1 MPANKFRF
9 VSPGIFLNEIDQ
21 SQIPALPENV
31 GPVIIGRA
39 EKGPGMIPTT
49 VSSFSEFVEIFG
61 NPIAGNG
68 GVDDVWRQGNYSSP
82 TYGAYAAQAYLAA
95 GVGPVTYI
103 RLMGSQDASANAAG
117 KAGWETLNTP
127 DTEARG
133 NGGAYGLFVFPSA
146 SAGGT
151 GTLAAVWYMNSGS
164 CPVLSGSFHQAD
176 NPTDNSNRQE
186 GVAVVVDSTTAG
198 QFKVRILETSAAVA
212 AGTANLATEIE
223 NKTFDLKLG
232 SDRYVRRQFNTNPQR
247 VNATIESAEDEL
259 PYWLGETY
267 ERHLSVTGLDAN
279 ERKRGVILA
288 VASGSAE
295 NGNHNKRMAYRDAH
309 SGWFFAQNLGATAD
323 FTYNGMTKLFKF
335 IGING
340 YGEELQKNI
349 KISIDNIRYSRND
362 NVEFG
367 TFDIVVR
374 RANDSDL
381 APVVLERF
389 SECSLDKNSANY
401 VALVIGDRYQEYDTV
416 EKRYREYGQY
426 PNRSKYVRIHMNS
439 ALDAGIDNRLLPFGV
454 FGPPRFPN
462 FTFTSASVP
471 ADINSYALGSG
482 SVPVGFMGIYR
493 DLATAGDVPFVATSA
508 SAAGNGDFGN
518 ASIEF
523 PKVGI
528 RPQAGGTGADTDG
541 ANPTTDAYF
550 GLQTSKLPSN
560 STYDPGYPDY
570 IRAFG
575 VDVVSDNAWVD
586 NFGKGTL
593 PGGLINQWVFTLDE
607 LVASTGSAY
616 SDSSPTNN
624 IDSVAWT
631 AGSVVANTSWN
642 ALGSDASAGSTISTN
657 RYKNV
662 LDAKINRFTAPMF
675 GGFNGVNITERDPFG
690 NHTIDTNPSEK
701 DSYVYHTLR
710 RAIDLVAD
718 PEVAE
723 MNLLSMPGIYHERLT
738 QHIIDTA
745 QARGDT
751 LGIIDVEGG
760 YTPRHEDK
768 STNKTA
774 TDRKGNLNEVL
785 TKIQA
790 RNLNNSYGAAYY
802 PWVNIRD
809 NINGNLLYV
818 PPSVVALGVLANTE
832 RASNVWFAPAG
843 FNRGGLTNGAGG
855 LPVVGVETKLT
866 SRNRD
871 DLYEVNIN
879 PIASFPAEGIVV
891 FGQKT
896 LQATQSALDR
906 INVRR
911 LLIFVKRGISRIST
925 GTLFQPNVQATW
937 NDFNSRA
944 ERFLNGVKTN
954 FGIDDFK
961 IVLDETTTTPD
972 LVDRNILYAKIFI
985 KPTRAIEFI
994 AIDFIITRS
1003 GASFED

>member
-49 VSSFSEFVEIFG
+49 VNSFSEFVETFG

-103 RLMGSQDASANAAG
+103 RLMGCQDPSANAAG
-117 KAGWETLNTP
+117 KAGWDTLNTP
-127 DTEARG
+127 DTELRG

-146 SAGGT
+146 SSGGT

-164 CPVLSGSFHQAD
+164 CPVLSGSFSLGDATA
-176 NPTDNSNRQE
+176 TDGTNNQE
-186 GVAVVVDSTTAG
+186 GVAVVCDSSATG
-198 QFKVRILETSAAVA
+198 EFKVRILETSDTIDMGITNN
-212 AGTANLATEIE
+212 AGEIE
-223 NKTFDLKLG
+223 NKTFRLKVG
-232 SDRYVRRQFNTNPQR
+232 SDRYIRRQFNTNPQR
-247 VNATIESAEDEL
+247 VNATIESAADEL

-279 ERKRGVILA
+279 EVKRGVILA

-295 NGNHNKRMAYRDAH
+295 NGNHNKRMEYRDAH
-309 SGWFFAQNLGATAD
+309 TGWFFAQNLGATAD
-323 FTYNGMTKLFKF
+323 FTYDKMTKLFKF

-362 NVEFG
+362 NVDFG
-367 TFDIVVR
+367 TFDVVVR

-389 SECSLDKNSANY
+389 SECTLDKNSSNY

-439 ALDAGIDNRLLPFGV
+439 ALDAGIDTRLLPFGV
-454 FGPPRFPN
+454 YGPPRFPN

-471 ADINSYALGSG
+471 ADINAYALGSG
-482 SVPVGFMGIYR
+482 SVPDDLSGIFR
-493 DLATAGDVPFVATSA
+493 TVATTDLFVMTSA
-508 SAAGNGDFGN
+508 SAAGAGDFGT
-518 ASIEF
+518 ATIEY

-528 RPQAGGTGADTDG
+528 RPQAGGTGSDTDG
-541 ANPTTDAYF
+541 ADPTTDAYF

-575 VDVVSDNAWVD
+575 ADIVSDDAWVD
-586 NFGKGTL
+586 NFGKGSL

-607 LVASTGSAY
+607 LVVTSGSAY
-616 SDSSPTNN
+616 ADTSPTNN
-624 IDSVAWT
+624 IESVAWT
-631 AGSVVANTSWN
+631 VGSVVGDTSFN
-642 ALGSDASAGSTISTN
+642 AQGSQGAGSTLSAN

-675 GGFNGVNITERDPFG
+675 GGFDGVDITERDPFRNG
-690 NHTIDTNPSEK
+690 LIDDNPAER

-710 RAIDLVAD
+710 RAVDLVAD
-718 PEVAE
+718 PEVAQ
-723 MNLLSMPGIYHERLT
+723 MNLLSAPGITDERIT
-738 QHIIDTA
+738 KHIIDTA
-745 QARGDT
+745 QSRGDT
-751 LGIIDVEGG
+751 LGIIDIEGG
-760 YTPRHEDK
+760 LTPRADDE

-774 TDRKGNLNEVL
+774 TDRKGNLDTVL
-785 TKIQA
+785 SKMQA

-809 NINGNLLYV
+809 DINGTLLYV

-832 RASNVWFAPAG
+832 RASDVWFAPAG
-843 FNRGGLTNGAGG
+843 FNRGGLSQGAGG

-871 DLYEVNIN
+871 DLYEVNVN

-911 LLIFVKRGISRIST
+911 LLIFVKRGISRISS

>member
-82 TYGAYAAQAYLAA
+82 TYAGYAAQAYLAA
-95 GVGPVTYI
+95 GVGPITFI
-103 RLMGSQDASANAAG
+103 RLMGVQDPSANAAG
-117 KAGWETLNTP
+117 KAGWQTTDTP
-127 DTEARG
+127 SQVAST
-133 NGGAYGLFVFPSA
+133 NGGAYGLFVFPSG
-146 SAGGT
+146 SGT
-151 GTLAAVWYMNSGS
+151 NNGSLAAVWYMNDAAT
-164 CPVLSGSFHQAD
+164 PVLTGSFENGHTIAAADAQQA
-176 NPTDNSNRQE
+176 
-186 GVAVVVDSTTAG
+186 GVGVIVDSSATG
-198 QFKVRILETSAAVA
+198 EFKVRILEGDPDTAA
-212 AGTANLATEIE
+212 ANDATEIE
-223 NKTFDLKLG
+223 NKTFNLDRG
-232 SDRYVRRQFNTNPQR
+232 SDRYIRRLFSTNPQL
-247 VNATIESAEDEL
+247 VNTDIETTDDDK

-267 ERHLSVTGLDAN
+267 ERHLEVEGLSTAVS
-279 ERKRGVILA
+279 RRGVILA
-288 VASGSAE
+288 VASGSSEA
-295 NGNHNKRMAYRDAH
+295 GNHNKRMEYRDAH
-309 SGWFFAQNLGATAD
+309 TGWFFAQNLGANAD
-323 FTYNGMTKLFKF
+323 FTYDKMTKLFKF

-340 YGEELQKNI
+340 YGEELQKTI
-349 KISIDNIRYSRND
+349 KISIDNIRYSRNY

-367 TFDIVVR
+367 TFDVVVR
-374 RANDSDL
+374 RTDDSDL

-389 SECSLDKNSANY
+389 SECTLDRNSSNY
-401 VALVIGDRYQEYDTV
+401 IALVIGDRYQEYDSV

-426 PNRSKYVRIHMNS
+426 PNRSKYIRVHMNS
-439 ALDAGIDNRLLPFGV
+439 ALDGAIDNRLLPFGV
-454 FGPPRFPN
+454 FGPPRFPS
-462 FTFTSASVP
+462 FTFTSSSAANP
-471 ADINSYALGSG
+471 NSYALGSG
-482 SVPVGFMGIYR
+482 SIPGNLQGKYSNR
-493 DLATAGDVPFVATSA
+493 AADQKFVASRTGSV
-508 SAAGNGDFGN
+508 SGDFGT
-518 ASIEF
+518 ASISF

-528 RPQAGGTGADTDG
+528 RPQAGGTGSNQDG
-541 ANPTTDAYF
+541 AGPTTKAYF
-550 GLQTSKLPSN
+550 GLQTSKSPGS

-575 VDVVSDNAWVD
+575 VDVVGDTDWVD
-586 NFGKGTL
+586 DFGKGTL
-593 PGGLINQWVFTLDE
+593 PNGLVNQWVFTLDE
-607 LVASTGSAY
+607 LVVTSGSAFT
-616 SDSSPTNN
+616 DASPSNN
-624 IDSVAWT
+624 IESVAWT
-631 AGSVVANTSWN
+631 AGSVVAGTSWT
-642 ALGSDASAGSTISTN
+642 AAGSGGATLTGT

-662 LDAKINRFTAPMF
+662 LDSKVNRFTAPMF
-675 GGFNGVNITERDPFG
+675 GGFDGLDITERDPFR
-690 NHTIDTNPSEK
+690 NSLISSNPTEK

-710 RAIDLVAD
+710 RAVDIVAD
-718 PEVAE
+718 PEVAQ
-723 MNLLSMPGIYHERLT
+723 MNLLSMPGITDERVT
-738 QHIIDTA
+738 KHIIDTA
-745 QARGDT
+745 QTRADT

-760 YTPRHEDK
+760 LTPRHESK
-768 STNKTA
+768 ALA
-774 TDRKGNLNEVL
+774 TTRRGNLDTVL
-785 TKIQA
+785 TQMNS

-809 NINGNLLYV
+809 DINGTLLYV

-832 RASNVWFAPAG
+832 RAADVWFAPAG
-843 FNRGGLTNGAGG
+843 FNRGGLSNGAGG

-911 LLIFVKRGISRIST
+911 LLIFVKRGISRISS

-937 NDFNSRA
+937 NDFSSRA